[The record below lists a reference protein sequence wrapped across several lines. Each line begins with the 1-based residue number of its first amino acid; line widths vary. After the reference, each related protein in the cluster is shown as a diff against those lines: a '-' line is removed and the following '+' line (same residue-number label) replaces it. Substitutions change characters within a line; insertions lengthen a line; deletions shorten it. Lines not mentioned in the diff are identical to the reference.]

1 MKVNWKVR
9 VKNPLFWISLIGVI
23 FSPVLAAMG
32 IKTVDLSTWDSI
44 LDVLKT
50 FVSNPYLI
58 GTAIAAVLTFLGI
71 TNDPTRKGLNDSDRA
86 MTYQE
91 LK

>member
-32 IKTVDLSTWDSI
+32 IKTVDLSTWNSI

-58 GTAIAAVLTFLGI
+58 GTAFMAVLTFLGV
-71 TNDPTRKGLNDSDRA
+71 TNDPTTSTLNDSDRA
-86 MTYQE
+86 MTYRE